1 MIWNYTQN
9 TAAEILSKEKKL
21 LALVFL
27 TAAGV
32 LAHFHNVQK
41 IWNLS
46 ENGPMQKT

>member
-1 MIWNYTQN
+1 MQN
-9 TAAEILSKEKKL
+9 TGVEIFSERKKKL
-21 LALVFL
+21 LTLVFL

-32 LAHFHNVQK
+32 LSHFHNVQK